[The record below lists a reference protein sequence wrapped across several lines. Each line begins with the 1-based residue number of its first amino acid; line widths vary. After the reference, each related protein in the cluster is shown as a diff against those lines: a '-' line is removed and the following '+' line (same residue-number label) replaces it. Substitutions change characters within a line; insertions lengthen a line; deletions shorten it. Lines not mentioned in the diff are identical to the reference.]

1 MAKKKKKKSKGLVN
15 FLSSAVAFF
24 RDDRFRYAMGIVI
37 ILVALFM
44 LLSFISYLFNW
55 KTDQDFEWARV
66 FSEAEIQVE
75 NQGGKMGA
83 WLANLFINKW
93 FGLASYIF
101 PGILIIWSMALFRI
115 KVFKTWKAIK
125 NSLILLILISLT
137 LGLIFGDGNGILGSG
152 PGGAHGFFISRWLL
166 SSIGYVGSIF
176 LILIFYSALIL
187 FSTGF
192 LGWIRN
198 KHFKHPFS
206 SGEEETED
214 DTTEVQDVPTVDET
228 TPDHESPE
236 EDSFSVSN
244 QEEEQVVETEE
255 DPVREEKAEADPEKS
270 DVEMMVED
278 VSGIN
283 PDDINPDEGALGEYD
298 PTLDL
303 AKFRFP
309 PLSLLMDYDQGDT
322 TVSNEE
328 LISNKNRIVETLGNY
343 NIKIDKIKATIGP
356 TVTLYEIVPA
366 PGIRISKIKNLEDDI
381 ALSLSALGIRIIAP
395 IPGKGTIGIE
405 VPNQNPRMV
414 SMKSILAS
422 KKFQDAEMD
431 LAIALGKTI
440 SNETFVFDLA
450 KMPHLLVAGATG
462 QGKSVGL
469 NAIIASLLYKK
480 HPAQLKFVM
489 VDPKKVELSLYSKI
503 ERHYLAKLPE
513 SEEAIITD
521 TQLVIHTLNSL
532 CGEMDQRYDL
542 LKNAQVRN
550 IKEYNT
556 KFINRKLN
564 PNKGHRYLPFIVVVI
579 DEFADLIM
587 TAGREVEHPISRLA
601 QLARAIGIHLI
612 IATQRPT
619 TNIITGVI
627 KANFPARIAFR
638 VTSGIDSRTILDGP
652 GADQLIGR
660 GDMLFL
666 SGSEPIRI
674 QCAFVDGPEIEA
686 VTDYIGEQRGYP
698 SALLLTPVEEESSGA
713 PEVDLDKRDDKFEDA
728 ARLVVH
734 HQQGST
740 SLIQRKLSLGY
751 NRAGRIVDQLEVAG
765 ILGPFEGSKARQV
778 LIKDEFSLEQI
789 LKDLS

>member
-1 MAKKKKKKSKGLVN
+1 MAKKKKKKNPTIS
-15 FLSSAVAFF
+15 FLGSVVAFF
-24 RDDRFRYAMGIVI
+24 KDDRFRYAMGIVF
-37 ILVALFM
+37 LLAALF
-44 LLSFISYLFNW
+44 LVLSLISYLINW
-55 KTDQDFEWARV
+55 KTDQDFEWGKV
-66 FSEAEIQVE
+66 FSGPEIQVE
-75 NQGGKMGA
+75 NSGGKMGA
-83 WLANLFINKW
+83 WISNLLINKW
-93 FGLASYIF
+93 FGIASFLF
-101 PGILIIWSMALFRI
+101 PVILIIWAMALYRI
-115 KVFKTWKAIK
+115 RLVHAAKAVR
-125 NSLILLILISLT
+125 NSLILIILLSLT
-137 LGLIFGDGNGILGSG
+137 LGLIFGDAGGILGSG
-152 PGGAHGFFISRWLL
+152 PGGQHGYFLSRWLVA
-166 SSIGYVGSIF
+166 SIGTLGTIF
-176 LILIFYSALIL
+176 LLVICFTAILL
-187 FSTGF
+187 FSASF
-192 LGWIRN
+192 LDWIRTREN
-198 KHFKHPFS
+198 PFLS
-206 SGEEETED
+206 AGEQTED
-214 DTTEVQDVPTVDET
+214 AEPL
-228 TPDHESPE
+228 E
-236 EDSFSVSN
+236 E
-244 QEEEQVVETEE
+244 QEEGMEPDNTIHMEREIEKEAFVVKEVDTENSP
-255 DPVREEKAEADPEKS
+255 PVNEEAPSGKE
-270 DVEMMVED
+270 DVEMTIED
-278 VSGIN
+278 ID
-283 PDDINPDEGALGEYD
+283 PEDINPDEGALGEYD

-303 AKFRFP
+303 PKFRYP
-309 PLSLLMDYDQGDT
+309 PLSLMKDYNQGDS

-405 VPNQNPRMV
+405 VPNQNPRIV

-469 NAIIASLLYKK
+469 NAIIASLLFKK

-489 VDPKKVELSLYSKI
+489 IDPKKVELSLYSKI

-521 TQLVIHTLNSL
+521 TQQVIHTLNSL
-532 CGEMDQRYDL
+532 CGEMDDRYNL

-550 IKEYNT
+550 IKEYNS

-564 PNKGHRYLPFIVVVI
+564 PNKGHRFLPFIVVII

-587 TAGREVEHPISRLA
+587 TAGREIEHPISRLA

-666 SGSEPIRI
+666 SGSEPIRL
-674 QCAFVDGPEIEA
+674 QCAFVDGPEIED
-686 VTDYIGEQRGYP
+686 VTDFIGQQKGYP
-698 SALLLTPVEEESSGA
+698 TALMLNPVAEEGGTG
-713 PEVDLDKRDDKFEDA
+713 PEVDLDKRDEKFEEA
-728 ARLVVH
+728 ARLVVQ

-765 ILGPFEGSKARQV
+765 ILGPFEGSKARKV
-778 LIKDEFSLEQI
+778 LVQDEFSLEQI
-789 LKDLS
+789 LSKLI